1 MLMVGFKFIVIV
13 LKFCI
18 AMYSGI
24 MRKNLPTG
32 PGTFF
37 TKVTG
42 KNKMK
47 GEFLAAKSDGTT
59 KWSFGKIN
67 KH

>member
-1 MLMVGFKFIVIV
+1 
-13 LKFCI
+13 
-18 AMYSGI
+18 MYSGI